1 MGKMILRFPR
11 QPRDARHL
19 YAICRFD
26 GFREGSDPLEAFV
39 LTRGYWDEATA
50 QARAGELNAAVA
62 DSGERYFV
70 LPVRVR
76 DGEE

>member
-1 MGKMILRFPR
+1 MTSHYPR

-26 GFREGSDPLEAFV
+26 GFREGSDPLDSFV
-39 LTRGYWDEATA
+39 LTRGYWDESTA
-50 QARAGELNAAVA
+50 QARASELNAAVA

-76 DGEE
+76 DDEES